1 MLKSKYGV
9 NPIAANTSIWVQ
21 QIYAILQQPPKLWAV
36 VTYDTDRFCTDYCKT
51 HIPGNDYYDIWEAVA
66 RLCEFIVQG

>member
-21 QIYAILQQPPKLWAV
+21 QIYAILQQLPKLWAV
-36 VTYDTDRFCTDYCKT
+36 VT
-51 HIPGNDYYDIWEAVA
+51 
-66 RLCEFIVQG
+66 